1 MSTTHLRG
9 PLRSLRSR
17 ARSGLRSPPT
27 CSPGPRSSARRTA
40 STRASR
46 AELSRRAANVSDYRA
61 LAKARLPHFLF
72 EYLDG
77 GSYDEVTL
85 RRNVD
90 DLQSV
95 ALRQRVLRD
104 VSAIDLSTELFGKRW
119 GMPVGLGPVGLAGL
133 YARRGEVQA
142 ARAAAAASVPFALS
156 TVGGCSLREV
166 AASGH
171 VPWYQLYFVK
181 DRGFVADMIGRAKEA
196 GCGALIL
203 TVDLAVPGSRYRDY
217 RAAGAGFR
225 RMLQLAARPEWV
237 WDVGIRGRPISL
249 GNLEDVIGKRAP
261 LSDFQAWIHSNFD
274 PSVTWKDVEWVR
286 QQWKGPLIIKG
297 ILDPGD
303 AGDAASSGA
312 DAIVVSN
319 HGGRQL
325 DGALSSARA
334 LPAVA
339 DAVAGRMPVL
349 VDGGVRSGLDV
360 VRMLALG
367 ASLVLMGRGWA
378 YALAGAGGAGVAN
391 VLKLIEAE
399 MRVAM
404 ALTACTKVS
413 EISNSILE
421 G

>member
-1 MSTTHLRG
+1 M
-9 PLRSLRSR
+9 
-17 ARSGLRSPPT
+17 
-27 CSPGPRSSARRTA
+27 
-40 STRASR
+40 
-46 AELSRRAANVSDYRA
+46 RRAASVGDYRA

-85 RRNVD
+85 RRNVE

-95 ALRQRVLRD
+95 TLKQRVLRD
-104 VSAIDLSTELFGKRW
+104 VSNIELSAELFGKRW
-119 GMPVGLGPVGLAGL
+119 AMPVGLGPVGLAGL

-142 ARAAAAASVPFALS
+142 ARAAAAANVPFALS
-156 TVGGCSLREV
+156 TVGGCSLCEV

-171 VPWYQLYFVK
+171 VPWFQLYFVK
-181 DRGFVADMIGRAKEA
+181 DRGFVAQMIETAKDV

-217 RAAGAGFR
+217 RAVGGGLR
-225 RMLQLAARPEWV
+225 RMSQLLARPEWL

-249 GNLEDVIGKRAP
+249 GNLEPIVGKHAP
-261 LSDFQAWIHSNFD
+261 LSDFQAWIHANFD
-274 PSVTWKDVEWVR
+274 PSVSWKDVEWVR
-286 QQWKGPLIIKG
+286 KQWNGPLIIKG
-297 ILDPGD
+297 ILDPDD
-303 AGDAASSGA
+303 AREATASGA

-325 DGALSSARA
+325 DGTLSSARA
-334 LPAVA
+334 LPAIA
-339 DAVAGRMPVL
+339 DAVAGKARIL
-349 VDGGVRSGLDV
+349 ADGGVRSGLDV

-367 ASLVLMGRGWA
+367 ADFVLMGRGWA
-378 YALAGAGGAGVAN
+378 YALAANGGAGVAH

-404 ALTACTKVS
+404 ALTACTSV
-413 EISNSILE
+413 EQINEELIE
-421 G
+421 GG